1 MILLTKATRKE
12 CGWLPQG
19 GEEKK
24 TSYAVLRFFRNSRRL
39 RVAST
44 LKTTTM
50 ERKRK
55 DGKMVSI
62 MTPFV

>member
-1 MILLTKATRKE
+1 MRVF
-12 CGWLPQG
+12 PQG

-24 TSYAVLRFFRNSRRL
+24 ADYYADLCFFRNSRRL

-50 ERKRK
+50 DRKITE
-55 DGKMVSI
+55 GKIVSI
-62 MTPFV
+62 YSPFI